1 MIGAYWQ
8 MHDMGTG
15 WWLLMSAGWIVLWAF
30 AIWALVV
37 VLRRREER
45 TPREIL
51 DRRLAEGEITVEDYE
66 RLRDA
71 MRSTAK
77 PGSAHAYVH
86 VVQLSV

>member
-15 WWLLMSAGWIVLWAF
+15 WWILMTAGWIVLWAF
-30 AIWALVV
+30 VLWALVG
-37 VLRRREER
+37 VLRMRGRDER

-51 DRRLAEGEITVEDYE
+51 DRRLAEGEITVEEYE

-71 MRSTAK
+71 MRAPARPT
-77 PGSAHAYVH
+77 SAHA
-86 VVQLSV
+86 